1 MKRAFLCGINYTGTS
16 DALNGC
22 INDVSNINK
31 FLVEKCGYD
40 PKSIMII
47 TDDPKSP
54 QQPTKKNME
63 LAFNW
68 LIKDC
73 KAGDTL
79 VFHYSGHGA
88 TVKDTNGD
96 ETDKLDS
103 VLVPVDYLKSGVITD
118 DWLYSNVVCKLPSG
132 VTLWG
137 FTDCC
142 HSGTMLDL
150 TFNLQ
155 SNASYKNG
163 SLKNNIKYNDAD
175 WSSSFVLTNERTKEC
190 VADVYL
196 FSGCLD
202 AQTAADA
209 TIRNQAQG
217 AFSNC
222 LLECL
227 NSNLIK
233 TSDGKTTINKK
244 ICDILKEID
253 CRLIIG
259 GFSQRS
265 QLSMG
270 KMKDFD
276 KKFSL

>member
-31 FLVEKCGYD
+31 FLIEKCGYD

-73 KAGDTL
+73 QAGDTL
-79 VFHYSGHGA
+79 LFHYSGHGA

-175 WSSSFVLTNERTKEC
+175 WSSRFVLTNERTKQC
-190 VADVYL
+190 AADVYL

-217 AFSNC
+217 AFTSC
-222 LLECL
+222 LLVCL
-227 NSNLIK
+227 NSNLVK
-233 TSDGKTTINKK
+233 TSNGKTTIDKK

>member
-22 INDVSNINK
+22 INDVTNINK
-31 FLVEKCGYD
+31 FLVEKAGYD

-47 TDDPKSP
+47 TDDPKSN

-63 LAFNW
+63 SGFNW

-79 VFHYSGHGA
+79 LFHYSGHGA

-96 ETDKLDS
+96 ETDNLDS
-103 VLVPVDYLKSGVITD
+103 VLVPVDYLKNGVITD
-118 DWLYSNVVCKLPSG
+118 DWLYSNVVSKLPSG
-132 VTLWG
+132 VTLWV

-163 SLKNNIKYNDAD
+163 KVVNNIKYNDND
-175 WSSSFVLTNERTKEC
+175 WSNRFILTNEKNKVC

-202 AQTAADA
+202 AQTAADV
-209 TIRNQAQG
+209 TIRNQGQG
-217 AFSNC
+217 AFTNC
-222 LLECL
+222 LLESL
-227 NSNLIK
+227 NNNLIK
-233 TSDGKTTINKK
+233 TSDGKITINKK
-244 ICDILKEID
+244 ICDLLKEID

-265 QLSMG
+265 QLSIG

-276 KKFSL
+276 KKISF

>member
-22 INDVSNINK
+22 INDVANINK
-31 FLVEKCGYD
+31 FLVEKSGYD

-47 TDDPKSP
+47 TDDPKSS

-79 VFHYSGHGA
+79 LFHYSGHGA

-118 DWLYSNVVCKLPSG
+118 DWLYSNVVSKLPSG

-163 SLKNNIKYNDAD
+163 SLKNNIRYNDAD
-175 WSSSFVLTNERTKEC
+175 WSSRFVLTNERTKEC
-190 VADVYL
+190 AANVYL

-217 AFSNC
+217 AFSSC

-233 TSDGKTTINKK
+233 TSDGKTTINKN

-276 KKFSL
+276 KKFLL